1 MTSKTIGI
9 FEDDQKLLKLYGDFF
24 RHKGF
29 NVFEAR
35 DANVGFAILGRHAP
49 DVVLLDVMM
58 PQIDGFEACR
68 RIRGILGP
76 TVPIVFLTA
85 LDDLEAVR
93 RAMAAG
99 GDDFLSKSASLETV
113 LEHVEAWLAHSD
125 AARDALRA
133 RAVAE
138 LAGQS

>member
-35 DANVGFAILGRHAP
+35 DANVGIAILGRHAP
-49 DVVLLDVMM
+49 DLVMLDVMM

-68 RIRGILGP
+68 RIRAILGP
-76 TVPIVFLTA
+76 NVPIVFLTA

-99 GDDFLSKSASLETV
+99 GDDFLNKSTSLETV
-113 LEHVEAWLAHSD
+113 LEHVEAWLAHAD
-125 AARDALRA
+125 AGGREALRA
-133 RAVAE
+133 RAIAE
-138 LAGQS
+138 LAG